1 MNARHGLQVGLF
13 MVGCAFGLISANI
26 VKLPFEWMYG
36 MGAVGIVITVFS
48 DWRLKQILDLGQ
60 QTLDIIAKKEAEDD

>member
-13 MVGCAFGLISANI
+13 MVGCAFGLISANL

-48 DWRLKQILDLGQ
+48 DWRLKETLELGQ
-60 QTLDIIAKKEAEDD
+60 KVLDVMKENEDE